1 MHSTYKTNLRQY
13 IIRPPCSVIYKQNEW
28 ICKFIMLFPFLNIVE
43 IHVNVSLVL
52 KIFKT
57 LKLWYCE
64 QYMSINQVQTIFED
78 VCMCMQFLYV
88 LCDWVWVI
96 GYMWLGMYDWV
107 CTEWLGMCDWVCA
120 IGYVW
125 LGMYDW
131 VWVSD
136 CVWVWVIGYEWLGI
150 WLFKCDCIWVI
161 VYVWLGMSDW
171 VCVLGY
177 MCLGMC
183 DWVCVH
189 NLWQ

>member
-64 QYMSINQVQTIFED
+64 QNMSINQVQTLFED

-96 GYMWLGMYDWV
+96 GYVWLGMYDWV
-107 CTEWLGMCDWVCA
+107 CMIGYVLSDWVCVIGYVRLGMCAWVCV

-125 LGMYDW
+125 LGM
-131 VWVSD
+131 S
-136 CVWVWVIGYEWLGI
+136 EWLCMGMSE
-150 WLFKCDCIWVI
+150 WLCM
-161 VYVWLGMSDW
+161 GMSDW
-171 VCVLGY
+171 V
-177 MCLGMC
+177 
-183 DWVCVH
+183 WVIV
-189 NLWQ
+189 